1 MVPADEFLG
10 WETSVIDVEH
20 RRDID
25 LSADTVWEEIRHF
38 DRVLKWV
45 PGGDESTITVKG
57 EGVGAVRDIR
67 LVTQGYVQHR
77 LVAFDDEARMFS
89 YELTAGKP
97 IGMQDYVVVATVTP
111 IDDDH
116 CTIRW
121 AGRMTPDES
130 LNEVE
135 IGRALEVAL
144 ANMTSGIVA
153 RLKGEAPT
161 FVQQPNESWQL
172 QADQSSM

>member
-1 MVPADEFLG
+1 
-10 WETSVIDVEH
+10 VIEVEH

-25 LSADTVWEEIRHF
+25 LPADTVWEEIRHF

-45 PGGDESTITVKG
+45 PGGEESTIDVQG

-121 AGRMTPDES
+121 AGRMTADAS
-130 LNEVE
+130 LNEAE
-135 IGRALEVAL
+135 TGRALEVAL
-144 ANMTSGIVA
+144 GNMTSGIIA
-153 RLKGEAPT
+153 RLKGEEPA
-161 FVQQPNESWQL
+161 FARQPNEDWQL
-172 QADQSSM
+172 TSDRGP